1 MTLEN
6 RHALESAGEGMRGQQ
21 PTNAATDDHG
31 VAIHAW
37 TAMPRTF

>member
-1 MTLEN
+1 MAFEN
-6 RHALESAGEGMRGQQ
+6 RHALESTGEGMGGQQ
-21 PTNAATDDHG
+21 STDSATDDHG